1 MGLVMEC
8 CAMSLMW
15 VGWIPLLFVSSH
27 KEAAY
32 PSASLPSSS
41 FMLQS
46 RDCLQLGPP
55 AEGEVVQV
63 RWTDGQVYGA
73 KFVASHAIQMYQVQ
87 NCLKTYCSRQPGDSN
102 RAVCKAGRIIVWSCL
117 NAWEEVA
124 PCFQQWQLLKLTAKQ
139 WLPAA
144 LLVSGYMPGSLS
156 FWKAPVFS
164 SADSVPET

>member
-1 MGLVMEC
+1 M
-8 CAMSLMW
+8 
-15 VGWIPLLFVSSH
+15 SSH

-117 NAWEEVA
+117 NA
-124 PCFQQWQLLKLTAKQ
+124 
-139 WLPAA
+139 
-144 LLVSGYMPGSLS
+144 
-156 FWKAPVFS
+156 
-164 SADSVPET
+164 